1 MLNVTRLRE
10 FLAEVKATIPGINYT
25 QIVIDDSELVKH
37 IEARKT
43 SENTF
48 LFAIMP
54 QFGING
60 NEDQLKWN
68 NQLMFMVLDKSTDK
82 NFSNHDEYIDMFGNT
97 QTIAKAFIDYLL
109 SQKSGDNGE
118 LCGLVNE
125 LKENSIVVNPVWR
138 KAGCNGWSIEID
150 LLSNV

>member
-10 FLAEVKATIPGINYT
+10 FLVEVKATIPGINYT

-48 LFAIMP
+48 LFAVMP

-60 NEDQLKWN
+60 TEDQIKWN
-68 NQLMFMVLDKSTDK
+68 NQLMFLFLDKSTDK
-82 NFSNHDEYIDMFGNT
+82 NFTNHDAYIDMFGNT
-97 QTIAKAFIDYLL
+97 QAVAKAFVNYILE
-109 SQKSGDNGE
+109 QKSGDNGE

-125 LKENSIVVNPVWR
+125 LKENSIVVYPVWR
-138 KAGCNGWSIEID
+138 KAGCNGWQVEID